1 MDNIEQLIEVAKLSA
16 KSEYEKSKI
25 EIASII
31 YNVTKLQ
38 SLQESVVQLQNILA
52 HGGVTNEQASYINRL
67 INTNEAEI
75 NRLQTSLNNECM
87 EKVLEII
94 GKGLS
99 GRR

>member
-25 EIASII
+25 EIVSII

>member
-1 MDNIEQLIEVAKLSA
+1 MDNIEQLIEIAKLSA
-16 KSEYEKSKI
+16 RTEQEKSKV

-31 YNVTKLQ
+31 YSVTKLQ
-38 SLQESVVQLQNILA
+38 SLQESVTQLQNILA
-52 HGGVTNEQASYINRL
+52 HGGITNEQASYINQL

-75 NRLQTSLNNECM
+75 NRLQTSLDKECM